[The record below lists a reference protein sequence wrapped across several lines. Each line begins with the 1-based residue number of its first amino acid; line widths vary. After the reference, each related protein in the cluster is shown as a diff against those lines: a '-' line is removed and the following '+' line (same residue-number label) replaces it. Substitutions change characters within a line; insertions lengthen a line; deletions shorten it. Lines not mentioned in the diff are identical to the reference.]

1 MKRRDPGVVSA
12 EVAIIAPALI
22 AVALFVHYAGT
33 AVTTK
38 SRVHHAAAT
47 AARAATLVRLSAMPA
62 VADDVARRT
71 LADNGV
77 ACASHDVDVNVT
89 VDVVADPKVV
99 AVRVECSL
107 DQSALSVLG
116 LRPRG
121 VTAEV
126 AEVIDR
132 WRAEP

>member
-22 AVALFVHYAGT
+22 AVALFVHYAGN

-38 SRVHHAAAT
+38 SRVHHAAVT

-71 LADNGV
+71 LAENGV
-77 ACASHDVDVNVT
+77 ACASHDVDVT
-89 VDVVADPKVV
+89 VDTGADPKVV
-99 AVRVECSL
+99 AVRVDCAL
-107 DQSALSVLG
+107 DQSALTFIG
-116 LRPRG
+116 LQPRD
-121 VTAEV
+121 VSAEV

>member
-1 MKRRDPGVVSA
+1 MKRRDPGAVSA

-47 AARAATLVRLSAMPA
+47 AARAASLVRLSAMPA

-77 ACASHDVDVNVT
+77 ACSSHDVNVS
-89 VDVVADPKVV
+89 VDVGADPKVV
-99 AVRVECSL
+99 AVSVECSL

-116 LRPRG
+116 LQPRD

>member
-62 VADDVARRT
+62 VADDVAQRT

-77 ACASHDVDVNVT
+77 TCASHDVKVTIDVM
-89 VDVVADPKVV
+89 ADPKVV

-116 LRPRG
+116 LQPRD

>member
-47 AARAATLVRLSAMPA
+47 AARAASLVRLSAMPA

-71 LADNGV
+71 LTDNGV
-77 ACASHDVDVNVT
+77 ACASHDVNVS
-89 VDVVADPKVV
+89 VDVGADPKVV
-99 AVRVECSL
+99 AVSVECSL

-116 LRPRG
+116 LQPRD

>member
-77 ACASHDVDVNVT
+77 ACASHDVSVT
-89 VDVVADPKVV
+89 VDVGADPKVV

-107 DQSALSVLG
+107 NQSALSFLG
-116 LRPRG
+116 LKSRD